1 MFLDTWL
8 SLDRAS
14 ACGVLGRR
22 FKSDRARLLYYF
34 SNLLKFTSFLNNIL
48 FQNDV
53 MSRKDFDNSSILVK
67 DIMTKII
74 ISVNTETTV
83 FQVAKMM
90 EQSGIG
96 AVLVKKDGHLS
107 GIITDRDYATKIVS
121 HKLSSDTS
129 VETVMSSPLV
139 TINYDESISAAAQ
152 RMTTKKIRKL
162 AVTDNG
168 NIVGL
173 VTSTDLVTQLTK

>member
-1 MFLDTWL
+1 
-8 SLDRAS
+8 
-14 ACGVLGRR
+14 
-22 FKSDRARLLYYF
+22 
-34 SNLLKFTSFLNNIL
+34 
-48 FQNDV
+48 
-53 MSRKDFDNSSILVK
+53 MSREDFDNSSILVK
-67 DIMTKII
+67 DIMTKVI

-107 GIITDRDYATKIVS
+107 GIITDRDYATKIMS
-121 HKLSSDTS
+121 HNLSSDTS

-139 TINYDESISAAAQ
+139 TINYDESISAAAE
-152 RMTTKKIRKL
+152 RMTSKKIRKL

-168 NIVGL
+168 NIIGL
-173 VTSTDLVTQLTK
+173 ITSTDLVTQLTR

>member
-14 ACGVLGRR
+14 ACGVLGHR
-22 FKSDRARLLYYF
+22 FKSDRARLFYYF

-53 MSRKDFDNSSILVK
+53 MSREDFDNSSILVK

-90 EQSGIG
+90 EQGGIG

-121 HKLSSDTS
+121 HNLSSDTS

-139 TINYDESISAAAQ
+139 TINYDESIFAAAQ

>member
-1 MFLDTWL
+1 
-8 SLDRAS
+8 
-14 ACGVLGRR
+14 
-22 FKSDRARLLYYF
+22 
-34 SNLLKFTSFLNNIL
+34 
-48 FQNDV
+48 
-53 MSRKDFDNSSILVK
+53 MSREDFDNPSILVK
-67 DIMTKII
+67 DIMTRVII

-121 HKLSSDTS
+121 RNLPSDTS